1 LSDPTSELG
10 VVLETAYHSR
20 KCANHRRRSDDRI
33 GQRIQIALEE
43 TMPAWTIHVVGNI
56 GVLLI
61 LVAYYLL
68 STGRLRATSAQYQV
82 MNLVGALIIMLYSIL
97 LSAWASVVLN
107 GAWAIIAVVALLAIQ
122 RARAES

>member
-1 LSDPTSELG
+1 
-10 VVLETAYHSR
+10 
-20 KCANHRRRSDDRI
+20 
-33 GQRIQIALEE
+33 
-43 TMPAWTIHVVGNI
+43 MPAWTIHVVGNI